1 LGIFRT
7 SVGGGSDLIGVLRE
21 FVDLEPKPDDFR
33 TEILSGLST
42 TPKTSS
48 AKFFYDDIGSHLF
61 EQICNLDEYYPT
73 RTECEIL
80 VEYASKIRTILPV
93 GATVIEFGS
102 GGTRKIKL
110 LSDALPTIKSY
121 VPIDISRGYL
131 LQTATTY
138 ARDNPSIEVRAIC
151 ADFTNVIELDDILD
165 NSPRVGFF
173 PGSTI
178 GNFTYSEA
186 LKFLRYAAKTLGPG
200 NFLIIGV
207 DLEKDIEKLIS
218 AYDDKLGV
226 TAAFNLNILTRINYE
241 LAATFALDLFRHKV
255 LYNNKL
261 SRIEMHLESIREHE
275 VRVDDCYFNFDI
287 GETIHT
293 ESSHKYTIDNFI
305 HLANDG
311 GFSVLDVLSDP
322 DKLFSVHILQVS

>member
-1 LGIFRT
+1 LSG
-7 SVGGGSDLIGVLRE
+7 LLRE
-21 FVDLEPKPDDFR
+21 FIDLEPKPDNFR

-48 AKFFYDDIGSHLF
+48 AKFFYDAEGSRLF
-61 EQICNLDEYYPT
+61 DQICDLDEYYPT

-80 VEYASKIRTILPV
+80 VEHASTIRKILPV

-110 LSDALPTIKSY
+110 LNEALPTIKSY
-121 VPIDISRGYL
+121 VAIDISREHL
-131 LQTATTY
+131 LQTVTSY
-138 ARDNPSIEVRAIC
+138 AQDNPSIEVRAIC
-151 ADFTNVIELDDILD
+151 ADFTTIIELDDILD
-165 NSPRVGFF
+165 GSPRVGFF

-186 LKFLRYAAKTLGPG
+186 LTFLQYAAKTLGSG
-200 NFLIIGV
+200 SFLIIGV
-207 DLEKDIEKLIS
+207 DLEKDIGKLIS

-241 LAATFALDLFRHKV
+241 LGATFIPDLFNHKV
-255 LYNNKL
+255 IYNNEL
-261 SRIEMHLESIREHE
+261 SRIEMHLESGEKQE
-275 VRVDDCYFNFDI
+275 VRVDNRYFNFDI

-293 ESSHKYTIDNFI
+293 ESSHKYTIDKFTQ
-305 HLANDG
+305 LANEG

-322 DKLFSVHILQVS
+322 NKLFSVHILQVS

>member
-1 LGIFRT
+1 
-7 SVGGGSDLIGVLRE
+7 
-21 FVDLEPKPDDFR
+21 
-33 TEILSGLST
+33 
-42 TPKTSS
+42 
-48 AKFFYDDIGSHLF
+48 
-61 EQICNLDEYYPT
+61 
-73 RTECEIL
+73 
-80 VEYASKIRTILPV
+80 
-93 GATVIEFGS
+93 
-102 GGTRKIKL
+102 
-110 LSDALPTIKSY
+110 
-121 VPIDISRGYL
+121 
-131 LQTATTY
+131 
-138 ARDNPSIEVRAIC
+138 
-151 ADFTNVIELDDILD
+151 
-165 NSPRVGFF
+165 
-173 PGSTI
+173 
-178 GNFTYSEA
+178 
-186 LKFLRYAAKTLGPG
+186 
-200 NFLIIGV
+200 
-207 DLEKDIEKLIS
+207 
-218 AYDDKLGV
+218 V